1 MSSTNPGPEV
11 RPHTVDELLRE
22 YDDWSQTVGRTD
34 DPWNL
39 VAKTKELYRFAIVH
53 YNDPG
58 IELLLKA
65 IRALEAVESET

>member
-1 MSSTNPGPEV
+1 MTSTDTGPEV

-22 YDDWSQTVGRTD
+22 YDEWGQIAARTD
-34 DPWNL
+34 DPWDL
-39 VAKTKELYRFAIVH
+39 VARTRELYRFAIVH

-65 IRALEAVESET
+65 IRTLEAVESET